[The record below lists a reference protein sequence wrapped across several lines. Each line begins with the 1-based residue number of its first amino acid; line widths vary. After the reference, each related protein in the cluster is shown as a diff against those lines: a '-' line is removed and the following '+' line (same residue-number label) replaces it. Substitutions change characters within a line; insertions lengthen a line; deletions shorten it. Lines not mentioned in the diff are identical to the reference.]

1 MAFIKEDAKKMADL
15 LRTGHK
21 MLNLSCPICNNPI
34 FQNKEGVSFCAICNR
49 AEISLKENFLG
60 NTFQHHFFYHYYQ
73 IYQIRVLLIQVNIP
87 IVLITIL
94 TDKLNWITQKLEKEN
109 QLDIIEKY
117 LKILFD
123 LLNLLEKAKGFK

>member
-1 MAFIKEDAKKMADL
+1 VTVIKEDAKKMADL

-34 FQNKEGVSFCAICNR
+34 FQNKDGFSFCAICNR
-49 AEISLKENFLG
+49 EVIMADTVSDKNIEEKETILDK
-60 NTFQHHFFYHYYQ
+60 NTKQ
-73 IYQIRVLLIQVNIP
+73 LNIP
-87 IVLITIL
+87 SVLISVL

-123 LLNLLEKAKGFK
+123 LLNLLEKAKGFQ

>member
-1 MAFIKEDAKKMADL
+1 VFIKEDAKKMADL

-34 FQNKEGVSFCAICNR
+34 FQNKEGVSFCVICNR
-49 AEISLKENFLG
+49 EVIIADSVSNKNIEEKETILNK
-60 NTFQHHFFYHYYQ
+60 NTKQG
-73 IYQIRVLLIQVNIP
+73 NIP
-87 IVLITIL
+87 SVLITVL
-94 TDKLNWITQKLEKEN
+94 TDKLNWITQKLKKEN

>member
-1 MAFIKEDAKKMADL
+1 MTVIKEDAKKMADL

-34 FQNKEGVSFCAICNR
+34 FQNKDGVSFCAICNR
-49 AEISLKENFLG
+49 EVIMADTVSDKNIEEKETILDK
-60 NTFQHHFFYHYYQ
+60 NTKQ
-73 IYQIRVLLIQVNIP
+73 LNIP
-87 IVLITIL
+87 SVLISVL

-123 LLNLLEKAKGFK
+123 LLNLLEKAKGFQ

>member
-1 MAFIKEDAKKMADL
+1 MFIKEDAKKMADL

-34 FQNKEGVSFCAICNR
+34 FQNKDGVSFCAICNR
-49 AEISLKENFLG
+49 EVIMADSVSDKNIEEKETILNK
-60 NTFQHHFFYHYYQ
+60 NTK
-73 IYQIRVLLIQVNIP
+73 QVNIP
-87 IVLITIL
+87 SVLITVL

>member
-1 MAFIKEDAKKMADL
+1 MVFIKEDAKKMADL

-34 FQNKEGVSFCAICNR
+34 FQNKDGISFCVICNR
-49 AEISLKENFLG
+49 EVIMADSVSDKNIEEKETILNK
-60 NTFQHHFFYHYYQ
+60 NNK
-73 IYQIRVLLIQVNIP
+73 QVNIP
-87 IVLITIL
+87 SVLITVL
-94 TDKLNWITQKLEKEN
+94 TDKLNWITQKLKKEN

-123 LLNLLEKAKGFK
+123 LLNLLEKAKGFQ

>member
-1 MAFIKEDAKKMADL
+1 MFIKEDAKKMADL

-34 FQNKEGVSFCAICNR
+34 FQNKDGVSFCAICNR
-49 AEISLKENFLG
+49 EVIMADSVSDKNIEEKETILNK
-60 NTFQHHFFYHYYQ
+60 NNK
-73 IYQIRVLLIQVNIP
+73 QVNIP
-87 IVLITIL
+87 SVLITVL

-123 LLNLLEKAKGFK
+123 LLNLLEKAKGFQ

>member
-1 MAFIKEDAKKMADL
+1 MFIKEDAKKMADL

-34 FQNKEGVSFCAICNR
+34 FQNKDGVSFCVICNR
-49 AEISLKENFLG
+49 EVIMADSVSDKNFEEKETILNK
-60 NTFQHHFFYHYYQ
+60 NTKQG
-73 IYQIRVLLIQVNIP
+73 NIP
-87 IVLITIL
+87 SVLITVL
-94 TDKLNWITQKLEKEN
+94 TDKLNWITQKLKKEN

>member
-1 MAFIKEDAKKMADL
+1 MFIKEDAKKMADL

-34 FQNKEGVSFCAICNR
+34 FQNKDGISFCVICNR
-49 AEISLKENFLG
+49 EVIMADSVSDKNIEEKETILNK
-60 NTFQHHFFYHYYQ
+60 NNK
-73 IYQIRVLLIQVNIP
+73 QVNIP
-87 IVLITIL
+87 SVLITVL
-94 TDKLNWITQKLEKEN
+94 TDKLNWITQKLKKEN

>member
-1 MAFIKEDAKKMADL
+1 MFIKEDAKKMADL

-34 FQNKEGVSFCAICNR
+34 FQNKDGVSFCAICNR
-49 AEISLKENFLG
+49 EVIMADSVLDKNIKEKKIILTKN
-60 NTFQHHFFYHYYQ
+60 
-73 IYQIRVLLIQVNIP
+73 IKQVNVP
-87 IVLITIL
+87 NVLITVL

-123 LLNLLEKAKGFK
+123 LLNLLEKAKGLK

>member
-1 MAFIKEDAKKMADL
+1 MFIKEDAKKMADL
-15 LRTGHK
+15 LRAGHK

-49 AEISLKENFLG
+49 EVIMADSVSDKNIEEKEAILNK
-60 NTFQHHFFYHYYQ
+60 NTKQ
-73 IYQIRVLLIQVNIP
+73 INITS
-87 IVLITIL
+87 VLITVL
-94 TDKLNWITQKLEKEN
+94 TNKLNWITEKLEKEN

-123 LLNLLEKAKGFK
+123 LLNLLEKAKGLK

>member
-1 MAFIKEDAKKMADL
+1 VVFIKEDAKKMADL

-34 FQNKEGVSFCAICNR
+34 FQNKDGVSFCAICNR
-49 AEISLKENFLG
+49 EVIMADSTIDKNTKEKETKLTK
-60 NTFQHHFFYHYYQ
+60 NTK
-73 IYQIRVLLIQVNIP
+73 QVNIP
-87 IVLITIL
+87 SVLITVL

>member
-1 MAFIKEDAKKMADL
+1 VVFIKEDAKKMADL

-34 FQNKEGVSFCAICNR
+34 FQNKEGVSFCVICNR
-49 AEISLKENFLG
+49 EVIMADSVSDKNIEEKETILNK
-60 NTFQHHFFYHYYQ
+60 NTK
-73 IYQIRVLLIQVNIP
+73 QVNIP
-87 IVLITIL
+87 SVLITVL
-94 TDKLNWITQKLEKEN
+94 TDKLNWITQKLKKEN

>member
-1 MAFIKEDAKKMADL
+1 MFIKEDAKKMADL

-34 FQNKEGVSFCAICNR
+34 FQNKDGVSFCAICNR
-49 AEISLKENFLG
+49 EVIIANGVSDKSVEEKETILDK
-60 NTFQHHFFYHYYQ
+60 NTK
-73 IYQIRVLLIQVNIP
+73 QVNIP
-87 IVLITIL
+87 RVLISVL
-94 TDKLNWITQKLEKEN
+94 TDKLNWITKKLEKET

-123 LLNLLEKAKGFK
+123 LLVLLEKVKEAK

>member
-1 MAFIKEDAKKMADL
+1 MVFIKEDAKKMADL

-34 FQNKEGVSFCAICNR
+34 FQNKDGVSFCAICNR
-49 AEISLKENFLG
+49 EVIMAESVLDKNIKEKETIVTKN
-60 NTFQHHFFYHYYQ
+60 
-73 IYQIRVLLIQVNIP
+73 IKQVKKP
-87 IVLITIL
+87 SVLITVL
-94 TDKLNWITQKLEKEN
+94 TDKLNWITQILEKEN
-109 QLDIIEKY
+109 QLDTIEKC

>member
-34 FQNKEGVSFCAICNR
+34 FQNKEGVSFCVICNR
-49 AEISLKENFLG
+49 EVIMADSVSNKNIEEKETILNK
-60 NTFQHHFFYHYYQ
+60 NTKQG
-73 IYQIRVLLIQVNIP
+73 NIP
-87 IVLITIL
+87 SVLITVL
-94 TDKLNWITQKLEKEN
+94 TDKLNWITQKLKKEN

>member
-1 MAFIKEDAKKMADL
+1 MFIKEDAKKMADL

-34 FQNKEGVSFCAICNR
+34 FQNKDGVSFCAICNR
-49 AEISLKENFLG
+49 EVIMADSVSDKNIEENETIMNK
-60 NTFQHHFFYHYYQ
+60 NTK
-73 IYQIRVLLIQVNIP
+73 QVNIP

>member
-1 MAFIKEDAKKMADL
+1 MFIKEDAKKMADL

-34 FQNKEGVSFCAICNR
+34 FQNKDGVSFCAICNR
-49 AEISLKENFLG
+49 EVIMADSVSDKNIEEKETILNK
-60 NTFQHHFFYHYYQ
+60 NNK
-73 IYQIRVLLIQVNIP
+73 QVNIP
-87 IVLITIL
+87 SVLITVL

>member
-49 AEISLKENFLG
+49 EVIMADSVSDKNIEEKETILNK
-60 NTFQHHFFYHYYQ
+60 NTK
-73 IYQIRVLLIQVNIP
+73 QVNIP
-87 IVLITIL
+87 IVLITVL

-123 LLNLLEKAKGFK
+123 LLNLLEKAKGFNN

>member
-1 MAFIKEDAKKMADL
+1 VAFIKEDAKKMADL

-34 FQNKEGVSFCAICNR
+34 FQNKDGVSFCAICNR
-49 AEISLKENFLG
+49 EVIMADSVLDKNIKEKETIFNK
-60 NTFQHHFFYHYYQ
+60 NTK
-73 IYQIRVLLIQVNIP
+73 QVNIP
-87 IVLITIL
+87 SVLITIL
-94 TDKLNWITQKLEKEN
+94 TDKLNWITQKLEKEK

>member
-1 MAFIKEDAKKMADL
+1 MFIKEDAKKMADL

-49 AEISLKENFLG
+49 EVIMADSVSDKNIEEKVTILNK
-60 NTFQHHFFYHYYQ
+60 NTK
-73 IYQIRVLLIQVNIP
+73 QVNIP
-87 IVLITIL
+87 SVLITVL
-94 TDKLNWITQKLEKEN
+94 TDKLNWITQKLKKEN

>member
-1 MAFIKEDAKKMADL
+1 VAFIKEDAKKMADL
-15 LRTGHK
+15 LKTGHK

-34 FQNKEGVSFCAICNR
+34 FQNKEGISFCAICNR
-49 AEISLKENFLG
+49 EVIMADSVSDKKIEENEIIMNK
-60 NTFQHHFFYHYYQ
+60 NTK
-73 IYQIRVLLIQVNIP
+73 QVNIP

>member
-1 MAFIKEDAKKMADL
+1 MFIKEDAKKMADL

-34 FQNKEGVSFCAICNR
+34 FQNKDEVSFCGICNR
-49 AEISLKENFLG
+49 EVIMADSVSDKKIEEKEIILNKN
-60 NTFQHHFFYHYYQ
+60 
-73 IYQIRVLLIQVNIP
+73 IKQVNLP
-87 IVLITIL
+87 LKLITVL
-94 TDKLNWITQKLEKEN
+94 TDKLNWITQKLDKEN

-123 LLNLLEKAKGFK
+123 LLNLLEKAKGIQ

>member
-1 MAFIKEDAKKMADL
+1 MFIKEDAKKMADL

-34 FQNKEGVSFCAICNR
+34 FQNKEGVSFCVICNR
-49 AEISLKENFLG
+49 EVIMADSVSNKNIEEKETILNK
-60 NTFQHHFFYHYYQ
+60 NTKQG
-73 IYQIRVLLIQVNIP
+73 NIP
-87 IVLITIL
+87 SVLITVL
-94 TDKLNWITQKLEKEN
+94 TDKLNWITQKLKKEN

>member
-1 MAFIKEDAKKMADL
+1 MVFIKEDAKKMADL

-34 FQNKEGVSFCAICNR
+34 FQNKDGVSFCVICNR
-49 AEISLKENFLG
+49 EVIMADSVLDKNTKEKE
-60 NTFQHHFFYHYYQ
+60 T
-73 IYQIRVLLIQVNIP
+73 LLTKNIKQVNIP
-87 IVLITIL
+87 SVLITVL
-94 TDKLNWITQKLEKEN
+94 TDKLNWITQKLKKEN

-123 LLNLLEKAKGFK
+123 LLNLLEKAKGFQ

>member
-1 MAFIKEDAKKMADL
+1 MTVIKEDAKKMADL

-34 FQNKEGVSFCAICNR
+34 FQNKDGVSFCAICNR
-49 AEISLKENFLG
+49 EVVMADSVSDNNIEEKETILNK
-60 NTFQHHFFYHYYQ
+60 NTK
-73 IYQIRVLLIQVNIP
+73 QVNIP
-87 IVLITIL
+87 HALITVL
-94 TDKLNWITQKLEKEN
+94 TDKLNWIYQKLEKEN

-117 LKILFD
+117 IKIIFD

>member
-34 FQNKEGVSFCAICNR
+34 FQNKDGISFCVICNR
-49 AEISLKENFLG
+49 EVIMADSVSDKNIEEKETILNK
-60 NTFQHHFFYHYYQ
+60 NNK
-73 IYQIRVLLIQVNIP
+73 QVNIP
-87 IVLITIL
+87 SVLITVL

>member
-1 MAFIKEDAKKMADL
+1 VFIKEDAKKMADL

-34 FQNKEGVSFCAICNR
+34 FQNKDGVSFCAICNR
-49 AEISLKENFLG
+49 EVIMADSVSDKNIEEKETILNK
-60 NTFQHHFFYHYYQ
+60 NTK
-73 IYQIRVLLIQVNIP
+73 QVNIP
-87 IVLITIL
+87 SVLITVL

>member
-1 MAFIKEDAKKMADL
+1 MVFIKEDAKKMADL

-34 FQNKEGVSFCAICNR
+34 FQNKDGVSFCAICNR
-49 AEISLKENFLG
+49 EVIMADSVLDKEKKIILTKN
-60 NTFQHHFFYHYYQ
+60 
-73 IYQIRVLLIQVNIP
+73 IKQVNVP
-87 IVLITIL
+87 NVLITVL

-123 LLNLLEKAKGFK
+123 LLNLLEKAKGLK